1 MKWIK
6 ASLVLLTFALLNG
19 CATAPK
25 QDYSAFIQSDPKSIL
40 VLPPINNSN
49 EIVAPFGVMAT
60 VVKPLADS
68 GYYVFPVSL
77 VNETFKNNGLT
88 VAQDV
93 HNVAIDKLYEIF
105 AADAALYIEIQDYGT
120 SYVVLDSD
128 TTVALSARLVDLKTG
143 QVIWRGKSKASS
155 SEDRDDRD
163 NSLAGA
169 LIGAVLN
176 QVIESTS
183 DKGFEVS
190 QKASQ
195 RLLSADSSNG
205 LLYGVRSPKYG
216 QIEK

>member
-49 EIVAPFGVMAT
+49 EVVAPYGVMAT
-60 VVKPLADS
+60 VVKPLAES

-88 VAQDV
+88 VAHDV
-93 HNVAIDKLYEIF
+93 HSVSIDRLYEIF

-120 SYVVLDSD
+120 SYVVLNSD
-128 TTVALSARLVDLKTG
+128 TTVALSARLVDLRTG

-155 SEDRDDRD
+155 SEERSNNDS
-163 NSLAGA
+163 SLA
-169 LIGAVLN
+169 GAVLN